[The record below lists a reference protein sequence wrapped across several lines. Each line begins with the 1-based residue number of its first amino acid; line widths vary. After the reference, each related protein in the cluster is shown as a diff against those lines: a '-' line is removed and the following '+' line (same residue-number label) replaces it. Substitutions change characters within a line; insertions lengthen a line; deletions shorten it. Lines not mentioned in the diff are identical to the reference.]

1 MREPQ
6 PSHVGRSWRACQGSS
21 FRPRA
26 EEGERHPMAS
36 ATQAQ
41 GETHEGQSQ
50 QGPFSK
56 GTARDRLQR
65 RIFCPFL
72 PLGRGFVCLLFW
84 FSFCNIFAPQRDT
97 QLRETFT
104 PAPWPPHLPFSQ
116 PLMGMVLLPSCF
128 ANGCAG
134 PHLQYCHLQSWKTR
148 FLSLVPPLSQSP
160 CWWLGE
166 LSAWLHTA
174 SGCCCDSTALACNF
188 AFNALYFT
196 PRGDEKLLRCLGAK
210 RRPAESSH
218 SRHSPQEMG
227 AVI

>member
-41 GETHEGQSQ
+41 GEIHEGQSQ

-104 PAPWPPHLPFSQ
+104 PAPWRWATTSSLLTTTDGDGFATKLLCKWLCWTTSPVLSPAVLENQVSQ
-116 PLMGMVLLPSCF
+116 PRSPSLPVPLLV
-128 ANGCAG
+128 AG
-134 PHLQYCHLQSWKTR
+134 GAQC
-148 FLSLVPPLSQSP
+148 
-160 CWWLGE
+160 
-166 LSAWLHTA
+166 
-174 SGCCCDSTALACNF
+174 LA
-188 AFNALYFT
+188 
-196 PRGDEKLLRCLGAK
+196 
-210 RRPAESSH
+210 SH
-218 SRHSPQEMG
+218 S
-227 AVI
+227 IWLLL